1 MNILVLT
8 GSPRKNGNT
17 EIMAEE
23 FIRGARDAGHTVT
36 KFSTGAMD
44 IHPCI
49 ACESCLRNDGKCFR
63 QDDMQK
69 IYPVIEESDMIVLAS
84 PVYWYSLTAQLKTS
98 VDRFY
103 AYLLKVSGETE
114 TENTPSVGDM
124 TFEFTVNEDGYLKDM
139 HMLFDMT
146 YIEGDGETV
155 YSYDMTMVYTGYNN
169 VGAIEYPDFS
179 DYVDITEEELA
190 L

>member
-23 FIRGARDAGHTVT
+23 FIKGARDAGHTVT

-84 PVYWYSLTAQLKTS
+84 PVYWYSLTAQLKTAI
-98 VDRFY
+98 DRFY
-103 AYLLKVSGETE
+103 AYLLKGFRIKYSALLLNAHDGS
-114 TENTPSVGDM
+114 PSVLDTAVSNYKQIISYTGWEDKGIITVNGMETKGDM
-124 TFEFTVNEDGYLKDM
+124 KKA
-139 HMLFDMT
+139 
-146 YIEGDGETV
+146 
-155 YSYDMTMVYTGYNN
+155 S
-169 VGAIEYPDFS
+169 
-179 DYVDITEEELA
+179 ELA
-190 L
+190 EVYKLGKSL